1 MIILFYDK
9 NINSLNEFYTSP
21 DFKIGHATQMI
32 DTNISK
38 SNRKLKYS
46 SVFSKEMFDKTE
58 EKFDKI
64 SQSTNDLDM
73 TPITNKES
81 CKIHSNSGLSIQ

>member
-1 MIILFYDK
+1 M
-9 NINSLNEFYTSP
+9 
-21 DFKIGHATQMI
+21 GHDNVTQMI

-73 TPITNKES
+73 TPITIKES
-81 CKIHSNSGLSIQ
+81 CKIHSNAGLSTQ